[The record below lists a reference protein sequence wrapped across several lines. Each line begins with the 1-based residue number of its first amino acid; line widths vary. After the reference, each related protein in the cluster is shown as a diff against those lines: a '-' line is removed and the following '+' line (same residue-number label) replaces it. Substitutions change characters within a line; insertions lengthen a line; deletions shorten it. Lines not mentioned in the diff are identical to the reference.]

1 MGKSFSETYF
11 DFEKIDW
18 ANMQQATIDTLFMTF
33 FSMVL
38 VIVIGLILGLALYSL
53 GRKQTFGSRFAYTLV
68 SIISNVFRS
77 TPFMILMVL
86 IIPFTTLLVGSFL
99 GAKAAIPALVLSAA
113 PFYARLVEIA
123 FREVSPGVIEAAE
136 AMGASYWEIIYKIII
151 PESVPALIS
160 GITVTTISMIGYTAM
175 ACLLYTS
182 PSPRDR
188 G

>member
-77 TPFMILMVL
+77 TPL
-86 IIPFTTLLVGSFL
+86 
-99 GAKAAIPALVLSAA
+99 
-113 PFYARLVEIA
+113 
-123 FREVSPGVIEAAE
+123 
-136 AMGASYWEIIYKIII
+136 
-151 PESVPALIS
+151 
-160 GITVTTISMIGYTAM
+160 
-175 ACLLYTS
+175 
-182 PSPRDR
+182 
-188 G
+188 